1 MNPPADQPLLAVK
14 ELEVVYHRVATAI
27 QGVSLAVPE
36 GRVVALVG
44 SNGAGKTTT
53 LRAISGFLA
62 AEDVQ
67 VTEGSIEYR
76 GERIDRLHPH
86 ERVRR
91 GIVLVPERAKV
102 FETLSIDD
110 NLAVSVAPRAGREG
124 GGRPGAAE
132 GIGKSGEKIFAYF
145 PRLRERRR
153 QVAGYLSGG
162 EKQMLA
168 MAMAL
173 RCEPQ
178 LLMVDELSM
187 GLAPLLVAELMETLQ
202 RMNQA
207 WGLSILVVEQNAMA
221 ALRVAHY
228 AYVMENGRIVFDGT
242 PDRLLKHQG
251 VREFYLGMD
260 AGGARSYE
268 RVKQYRRK
276 RRWWG

>member
-1 MNPPADQPLLAVK
+1 MNPAADRPLLAVK

-36 GRVVALVG
+36 GRIVALVG
-44 SNGAGKTTT
+44 TNGAGKTTT
-53 LRAISGFLA
+53 LRAISGFLE

-67 VTEGSIEYR
+67 ITEGSIDYC

-86 ERVRR
+86 ERVGR
-91 GIVLVPERAKV
+91 GLVLVPERAKV
-102 FETLSIDD
+102 FETLSVED
-110 NLAVSVAPRAGREG
+110 NLAVSVGPRGRRE
-124 GGRPGAAE
+124 AAE
-132 GIGKSGEKIFAYF
+132 RQALEYF
-145 PRLRERRR
+145 PRLRQRRR

-168 MAMAL
+168 IAMAL
-173 RCEPQ
+173 LCRPR

-187 GLAPLLVAELMETLQ
+187 GLAPMLVAHLMETLQ
-202 RMNQA
+202 RMNREL
-207 WGLSILVVEQNAMA
+207 GLSLLVVEQNAMA
-221 ALRVAHY
+221 ALRIAHY

-242 PDRLLKHQG
+242 PERLVTHQD

-260 AGGARSYE
+260 AEGARSYE
-268 RVKQYRRK
+268 QVKQYRRK

>member
-1 MNPPADQPLLAVK
+1 MSGSNGQSLLAVK

-27 QGVSLAVPE
+27 QGVSLRVPE
-36 GRVVALVG
+36 GGLVAMVG

-53 LRAISGFLA
+53 LRAISGFLH
-62 AEDVQ
+62 AEDVR
-67 VTEGSIEYR
+67 VTEGTIEYR
-76 GERIDRLHPH
+76 GQRIDGLHPH

-102 FETLSIDD
+102 FETLTVAD
-110 NLAVSVAPRAGREG
+110 NLAVNVTHREA
-124 GGRPGAAE
+124 R
-132 GIGKSGEKIFAYF
+132 GERLHQVFAYF
-145 PRLRERRR
+145 PRLRERQR

-168 MAMAL
+168 IAMAL
-173 RCEPQ
+173 LCDPR
-178 LLMVDELSM
+178 LLLVDELSM
-187 GLAPLLVAELMETLQ
+187 GLAPMLVADLMASLR
-202 RMNQA
+202 RMNREL
-207 WGLSILVVEQNAMA
+207 GLSILLVEQNAMA
-221 ALRVAHY
+221 ALRIAHY

-242 PDRLLKHQG
+242 PDRLLRHQD

-260 AGGARSYE
+260 AGSARSYE

>member
-1 MNPPADQPLLAVK
+1 MNPSEAQPLLALK
-14 ELEVVYHRVATAI
+14 ELEVVYHRVATAV

-36 GRVVALVG
+36 GQIVALVG
-44 SNGAGKTTT
+44 ANGAGKTTT
-53 LRAISGFLA
+53 LRAISGFLE
-62 AEDVQ
+62 AEDVHI
-67 VTEGSIEYR
+67 TEGSIEYR

-86 ERVRR
+86 QRVGR

-102 FETLSIDD
+102 FETLSVED
-110 NLAVSVAPRAGREG
+110 NLAVSVVPRGPRRNG
-124 GGRPGAAE
+124 SRPGGTGWE
-132 GIGKSGEKIFAYF
+132 MIISYF
-145 PRLRERRR
+145 PRLRDRRR

-168 MAMAL
+168 IAMAL
-173 RCEPQ
+173 LCEPR

-187 GLAPLLVAELMETLQ
+187 GLAPMLVAHLMDTLQ
-202 RMNQA
+202 RMNREL
-207 WGLSILVVEQNAMA
+207 GLSLLVVEQNAMA
-221 ALRVAHY
+221 ALRIAHY

-242 PDRLLKHQG
+242 PDRLLTHQD

-260 AGGARSYE
+260 ARGARSYE